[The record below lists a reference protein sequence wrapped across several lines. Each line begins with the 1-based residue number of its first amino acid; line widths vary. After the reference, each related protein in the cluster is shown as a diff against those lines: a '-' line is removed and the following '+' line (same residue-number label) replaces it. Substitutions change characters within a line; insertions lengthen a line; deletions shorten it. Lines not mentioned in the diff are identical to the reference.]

1 MKERFEEYLG
11 EQVGSRPLNNFSID
25 KLLSLSIET
34 DNNLPFKKKQVLV
47 RFEPK
52 DNCFSRRR
60 RGFRVV
66 SNYSKTFSREKPESH
81 LNNIETFQPFLAFNK
96 LFITEY

>member
-1 MKERFEEYLG
+1 MKEHFEEYLG

-34 DNNLPFKKKQVLV
+34 DNNLPLEKKTSTGQI
-47 RFEPK
+47 RTQ
-52 DNCFSRRR
+52 DNCFTRRR

-66 SNYSKTFSREKPESH
+66 SNYS
-81 LNNIETFQPFLAFNK
+81 
-96 LFITEY
+96 

>member
-47 RFEPK
+47 RFEP
-52 DNCFSRRR
+52 RIIALA
-60 RGFRVV
+60 GVAVV
-66 SNYSKTFSREKPESH
+66 LGWFPIIVRLLAEKN
-81 LNNIETFQPFLAFNK
+81 LNPI
-96 LFITEY
+96 